1 MTPSVRLAARTLA
14 RTEDRLH
21 APGTI
26 RWRRAPTSAIVVGM
40 GVRTWF
46 FLRPRQGELRPL
58 AQTKVDAFFFR
69 DGRLP
74 VDDDGLV
81 RYAEVT
87 VRLED
92 RRAVE
97 VLRVAHFQCRART
110 DGTLDRQKYMELMAT
125 AGEAASGG
133 VVTSTSPPG
142 VVRAEHRF
150 AQRRLDHLS
159 RWKPTKAEVEVLREL
174 VNRRAGHDLL

>member
-1 MTPSVRLAARTLA
+1 MASATRVIPWHRQARSEIL
-14 RTEDRLH
+14 
-21 APGTI
+21 G
-26 RWRRAPTSAIVVGM
+26 GM

-46 FLRPRQGELRPL
+46 YLRPRQGEIRAL
-58 AQTKVDAFFFR
+58 AQARVEAFFSR

-74 VDDDGLV
+74 VDEEGLV

-97 VLRVAHFQCRART
+97 VIRVAYFQCSARA
-110 DGTLDRQKYMELMAT
+110 DGTLDREKYMEFMAVV
-125 AGEAASGG
+125 GEASFGALALSKP
-133 VVTSTSPPG
+133 PPG
-142 VVRAEHRF
+142 VVSAEHRF

-159 RWKPTKAEVEVLREL
+159 RWKPTTVEAELLRDL
-174 VNRRAGHDLL
+174 VNRRAGRGLL

>member
-1 MTPSVRLAARTLA
+1 VP
-14 RTEDRLH
+14 D
-21 APGTI
+21 TI
-26 RWRRAPTSAIVVGM
+26 RWRRAPTPAIVVGM

-46 FLRPRQGELRPL
+46 YLRPRQGELRPL

-74 VDDDGLV
+74 VDDEGLV

-87 VRLED
+87 VRLEN

-97 VLRVAHFQCRART
+97 GVRVAYFQSRASA
-110 DGTLDRQKYMELMAT
+110 DGTLDRQEYMELIAA
-125 AGEAASGG
+125 AGEAAFGAYALSKP
-133 VVTSTSPPG
+133 PPG
-142 VVRAEHRF
+142 VVNAEHRF

-159 RWKPTKAEVEVLREL
+159 RWNPMKAEVEILREF